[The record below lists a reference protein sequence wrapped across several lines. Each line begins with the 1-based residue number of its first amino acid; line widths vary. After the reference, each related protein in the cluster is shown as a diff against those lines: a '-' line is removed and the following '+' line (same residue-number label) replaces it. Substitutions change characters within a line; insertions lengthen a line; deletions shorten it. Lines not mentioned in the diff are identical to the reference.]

1 MTAPDPLQECLL
13 GLHAA
18 LGESIPLIIAGGYG
32 LYLKQRSIVHS
43 GLRTLFSPDLLPDN
57 RTTSDIDLFL
67 RAEVVV
73 SDPSAGRHVRPA
85 IICMPEELLGDDAE
99 IS

>member
-1 MTAPDPLQECLL
+1 MTAPDPIQECLL

-57 RTTSDIDLFL
+57 RTTSDIFPFRSVMQASWSLCL
-67 RAEVVV
+67 SR
-73 SDPSAGRHVRPA
+73 SPTCS
-85 IICMPEELLGDDAE
+85 
-99 IS
+99 